1 MSDEYNLRQM
11 ELMKK
16 RIDEYSKGEI
26 MIDKLLSDLE
36 ALLGNLKNINN
47 VWKSSF
53 LSAWCIL

>member
-36 ALLGNLKNINN
+36 ALLGNLKNIN
-47 VWKSSF
+47 KSNIF
-53 LSAWCIL
+53 VFRC